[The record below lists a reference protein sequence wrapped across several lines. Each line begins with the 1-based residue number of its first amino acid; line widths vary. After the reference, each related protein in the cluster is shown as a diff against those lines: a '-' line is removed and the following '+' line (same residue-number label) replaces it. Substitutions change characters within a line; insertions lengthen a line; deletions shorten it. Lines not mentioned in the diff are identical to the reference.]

1 VTIRRLF
8 VAVTPSAAASADL
21 GAVVDGL
28 HVSQANRPGHSTR
41 LAARDRW
48 HVTVVFLGDVAEERV
63 DGAADAIRAAA
74 AELAPFELRLAGGG
88 TFGRGSRAILWSG
101 LDGDVDQLRQL
112 STAVRRELRRARLP
126 FDRKPLRAHLTLSRP
141 GDRVAPDE
149 VRADVATL
157 AGHRGPLW
165 SVADVQLMVSEL
177 EQTATGPAPRYT
189 PVATIALVTPS
200 GR

>member
-1 VTIRRLF
+1 VDTRRLF
-8 VAVTPSAAASADL
+8 VAVTPSPAAIADL

-28 HVSQANRPGHSTR
+28 HVSRANQPGHSTR

-48 HVTVVFLGDVAEERV
+48 HVTVVFLGDIPSDRVVA
-63 DGAADAIRAAA
+63 AADAVRAAVA
-74 AELAPFELRLAGGG
+74 DLGPFELNLAGGG

-101 LDGDVDQLRQL
+101 LGGDVDQLRQL
-112 STAVRRELRRARLP
+112 SLSVRRELRRAHLP

-141 GDRVAPDE
+141 GDRVAPE
-149 VRADVATL
+149 QVKADVATL
-157 AGHRGPLW
+157 AGHYGPTW
-165 SVADVQLMVSEL
+165 SVDDVQLMVSEM

-189 PVATIALVTPS
+189 PVATIALATPA